1 MNKVNQAFFDKVNNS
16 QLLYG
21 TVLNIG
27 SPVVTELLAQSGFD
41 VLWLDME
48 HTAIGV
54 EAVLNNLMAAR
65 SGGAAAWV
73 RVPWNGPVLV
83 KPILDMGAD
92 GIIFPFIRSVEEAKL
107 AAASCTYPP
116 YGVRGYGPY
125 RAVDY
130 GRITLDEYVGGVAR
144 ETRRIIQIEHIDA
157 VRNLREI
164 TAVDGID
171 GFIVGPCDLSASI
184 GKLGQLRC
192 EEMMALYREIGKITR
207 ESGKLAGIYAGDFN
221 KEYVQQFLD
230 MGFNMIFNSSDYTML
245 YQSAR
250 NLVQNFRESFC

>member
-1 MNKVNQAFFDKVNNS
+1 MNSVNKAFFKKVEQG

-27 SPVVTELLAQSGFD
+27 SPMVTELLAQSGFD

-54 EAVLNNLMAAR
+54 EAVLSNLMAAR
-65 SGGAAAWV
+65 SGGIPAWV
-73 RVPWNGPVLV
+73 RVPWNDPVQV
-83 KPILDMGAD
+83 KPLLDIGAD
-92 GIIFPFIRSVEEAKL
+92 GIIFPFIRTVEEAKL

-116 YGVRGYGPY
+116 HGIRGYGPC

-130 GRITLDEYVGGVAR
+130 GRISLEEYAGGVCR
-144 ETRRIIQIEHIDA
+144 EARRIIQIEHIDA

-164 TAVDGID
+164 AAIEGID

-192 EEMMALYREIGKITR
+192 EEMMELYREIAQVAR

-221 KEYVQQFLD
+221 KEYIQQFLD
-230 MGFNMIFNSSDYTML
+230 MGFNMIFNSSDYTLL
-245 YQSAR
+245 YQGAANMIR
-250 NLVQNFRESFC
+250 NFRESFC

>member
-1 MNKVNQAFFDKVNNS
+1 MNSVNKAFFKKVEQG

-27 SPVVTELLAQSGFD
+27 SPMVTELLAQSGFD

-54 EAVLNNLMAAR
+54 EAVLSNLMAAR
-65 SGGAAAWV
+65 SGGIPAWV
-73 RVPWNGPVLV
+73 RVPWNDPVQV
-83 KPILDMGAD
+83 KPLLDIGAD
-92 GIIFPFIRSVEEAKL
+92 GIIFPFIRTVEEAKL

-116 YGVRGYGPY
+116 HGIRGYGPC

-130 GRITLDEYVGGVAR
+130 GRISLEEYAGGVCR
-144 ETRRIIQIEHIDA
+144 EARRIIQIEHIDA

-164 TAVDGID
+164 AAIEGID

-192 EEMMALYREIGKITR
+192 EEMMDLYREIAQVAR

-221 KEYVQQFLD
+221 KEYIQQFLD
-230 MGFNMIFNSSDYTML
+230 MGFNMIFNSSDYTLL
-245 YQSAR
+245 YQGAANMIR
-250 NLVQNFRESFC
+250 NFRESFC

>member
-1 MNKVNQAFFDKVNNS
+1 MNSVSEKFFNKVTNG

-27 SPVVTELLAQSGFD
+27 SPIVTELLAQSGFD

-48 HTAIGV
+48 HTAIGP
-54 EAVLNNLMAAR
+54 EAVLSNLMAAR
-65 SGGAAAWV
+65 SGGAVAWV
-73 RVPWNGPVLV
+73 RVAWNDPVLV
-83 KPILDMGAD
+83 KPIMDMGAD
-92 GIIFPFIRSVEEAKL
+92 GIIFPFIRTVEEAKL

-116 YGVRGYGPY
+116 HGIRGYGPY

-130 GRITLDEYVGGVAR
+130 GKITLDEYVGGVAR
-144 ETRRIIQIEHIDA
+144 ECRRIIQIEHIDA

-164 TAVDGID
+164 ATVEGID

-192 EEMMALYREIGKITR
+192 EEMMELYREIGQVCR
-207 ESGKLAGIYAGDFN
+207 ESGKMAGIYAGDFN
-221 KEYVQQFLD
+221 KEYIQQFLD
-230 MGFNMIFNSSDYTML
+230 MGFNMIFNSSDYTLL
-245 YQSAR
+245 YQGAKIMIHTFR
-250 NLVQNFRESFC
+250 ENFR

>member
-1 MNKVNQAFFDKVNNS
+1 MNSVNKAFFKKVEQG

-27 SPVVTELLAQSGFD
+27 SPMVTELLAQSGFD

-54 EAVLNNLMAAR
+54 EAVLSNLMAAR
-65 SGGAAAWV
+65 SGGIPAWV
-73 RVPWNGPVLV
+73 RVPWNDPVQV
-83 KPILDMGAD
+83 KPLLDIGAD
-92 GIIFPFIRSVEEAKL
+92 GIIFPFIRTVEEAKL

-116 YGVRGYGPY
+116 HGIRGYGPC

-130 GRITLDEYVGGVAR
+130 GRISLEEYAGGVCR
-144 ETRRIIQIEHIDA
+144 EARRIIQIEHIDA

-164 TAVDGID
+164 AAIEGID

-192 EEMMALYREIGKITR
+192 EEMMDLYREIAQVAR

-221 KEYVQQFLD
+221 KEYIQQFLD
-230 MGFNMIFNSSDYTML
+230 MGFNMIFNSSDYTLL
-245 YQSAR
+245 YQSATNMIR
-250 NLVQNFRESFC
+250 NFRESFC